1 MKGAAR
7 APEVVG
13 VRIRAWRRQ
22 AVPMKTLLL
31 DRIRS
36 AAEAAAFR
44 RRSEMYRWLRSRHD
58 ELLALLSEL
67 EPPWRV
73 IAAEMT
79 ADGVKGGMGK
89 GTGRPPTPLAIRRT
103 WQRVCRDL
111 EAEEQFR
118 RSAAAGRPIQPSRLP
133 ANFRPEPDEQLSPLH
148 LERSDRLA
156 VRSPPERAGGRVN
169 GSSPPAP
176 EAADDLVADDVVR
189 EKLAKLRRTLQHEDR
204 WLGGSRRKE

>member
-1 MKGAAR
+1 
-7 APEVVG
+7 
-13 VRIRAWRRQ
+13 
-22 AVPMKTLLL
+22 
-31 DRIRS
+31 
-36 AAEAAAFR
+36 
-44 RRSEMYRWLRSRHD
+44 MYRWLRSRHD

-73 IAAEMT
+73 IAAEMA

-111 EAEEQFR
+111 EAEERLR
-118 RSAAAGRPIQPSRLP
+118 RSAASARAIQPSRLP
-133 ANFRPEPDEQLSPLH
+133 ANWRPVPAETLSPPH
-148 LERSDRLA
+148 LEPSDRLA
-156 VRSPPERAGGRVN
+156 VPSTPERVGGGAN
-169 GSSPPAP
+169 GSAPPAP
-176 EAADDLVADDVVR
+176 EAADGLVPDEVVR

>member
-1 MKGAAR
+1 
-7 APEVVG
+7 
-13 VRIRAWRRQ
+13 
-22 AVPMKTLLL
+22 MKTLSL

-73 IAAEMT
+73 IAAEMA

-89 GTGRPPTPLAIRRT
+89 GTGRPPTPLAVRRT

-111 EAEEQFR
+111 EAEEQLR
-118 RSAAAGRPIQPSRLP
+118 RSAASARPIQPSRLP
-133 ANFRPEPDEQLSPLH
+133 ASWRPEPDETLSPLH

-156 VRSPPERAGGRVN
+156 VPSPPERAGRGVN
-169 GSSPPAP
+169 GRLPPAP
-176 EAADDLVADDVVR
+176 VLAPDALLR
-189 EKLAKLRRTLQHEDR
+189 EKLSTLPRTLQHEDR